1 MKNGPLSHWA
11 LPTVSFDV
19 NVPTRR
25 WKKRK
30 ETLAS
35 FTLISRLQQRSLII
49 CIREVIMIFYFLPFL
64 ASARRRRRSRKF
76 QSNAVPYRS
85 SFRTVCALR
94 VYRLASIYNMRAYS
108 TRRATTI
115 MSVGNDRWIRLVLM
129 TSAVVFHFFGRLLH
143 PPRQMNID
151 GVVLLS
157 FGWGRW
163 GCVCATFRV
172 EPVSTRILSVF
183 L

>member
-1 MKNGPLSHWA
+1 MGLSLIGPCQQFLLMLMSRQE
-11 LPTVSFDV
+11 DE
-19 NVPTRR
+19 
-25 WKKRK
+25 KKK
-30 ETLAS
+30 EETLAP

-108 TRRATTI
+108 ARRATTI
-115 MSVGNDRWIRLVLM
+115 MSVGNDR
-129 TSAVVFHFFGRLLH
+129 
-143 PPRQMNID
+143 
-151 GVVLLS
+151 
-157 FGWGRW
+157 
-163 GCVCATFRV
+163 
-172 EPVSTRILSVF
+172 
-183 L
+183 

>member
-1 MKNGPLSHWA
+1 M
-11 LPTVSFDV
+11 
-19 NVPTRR
+19 R
-25 WKKRK
+25 KKRK

-49 CIREVIMIFYFLPFL
+49 CIREVIMIFIFCLFWPRL
-64 ASARRRRRSRKF
+64 VEDEEAGNSNRTRS
-76 QSNAVPYRS
+76 PI
-85 SFRTVCALR
+85 ALLFGQF
-94 VYRLASIYNMRAYS
+94 VLCECIVWRLSTTWAPS

-172 EPVSTRILSVF
+172 EPVSTRILSSVF